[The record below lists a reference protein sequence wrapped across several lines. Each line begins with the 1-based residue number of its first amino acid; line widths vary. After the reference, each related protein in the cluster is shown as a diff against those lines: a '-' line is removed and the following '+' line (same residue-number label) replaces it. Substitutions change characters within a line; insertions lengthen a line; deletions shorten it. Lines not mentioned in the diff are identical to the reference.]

1 MDDKKEGMNNTAPQ
15 AVVDT
20 AKGAKELAGNTLSG
34 AVAGAV
40 SGAVLGLTRKQPT
53 RKRQKSKSVFGP
65 TKRGSSKRRTSTS
78 ATAKRGSPKRRS
90 ASTAAKKTATKRPQ
104 SKAVKVGRAPSAKSR
119 RTPAKADELSSLWPP
134 ANELLE
140 KIALAEAEKEAE
152 KATDAAH
159 KHAQAEAEKS
169 DQLSKPLG
177 ISDEEVMKSAAAIV
191 GGAVEAGLTEVQVYR
206 FPNILCTDHGR
217 AINQQ
222 EPGWEDTLTGVPKQL
237 YQFWHEYLRPRG
249 YKLRAQIVDFPD
261 GLPGD
266 VSMTLK
272 WG

>member
-34 AVAGAV
+34 AV
-40 SGAVLGLTRKQPT
+40 SGLTRKQPT
-53 RKRQKSKSVFGP
+53 RKRQKSKSVSGP
-65 TKRGSSKRRTSTS
+65 TKGGSSKRRTSTS
-78 ATAKRGSPKRRS
+78 ATAKRGSPKS

-140 KIALAEAEKEAE
+140 KIALAEAEK
-152 KATDAAH
+152 ATDAAH

-169 DQLSKPLG
+169 DQLSKTLG
-177 ISDEEVMKSAAAIV
+177 ISDEEVMKSAAALV
-191 GGAVEAGLTEVQVYR
+191 EQAVRAGLTEVQVYR
-206 FPNILCTDHGR
+206 FPNTLCTDHGR

-237 YQFWHEYLRPRG
+237 YQFWHKSLRPRG
-249 YKLRAQIVDFPD
+249 YKLRAQIVDFPG

>member
-65 TKRGSSKRRTSTS
+65 TKRGSSKRRT
-78 ATAKRGSPKRRS
+78 

-169 DQLSKPLG
+169 DQL
-177 ISDEEVMKSAAAIV
+177 
-191 GGAVEAGLTEVQVYR
+191 
-206 FPNILCTDHGR
+206 
-217 AINQQ
+217 
-222 EPGWEDTLTGVPKQL
+222 
-237 YQFWHEYLRPRG
+237 
-249 YKLRAQIVDFPD
+249 
-261 GLPGD
+261 
-266 VSMTLK
+266 
-272 WG
+272 

>member
-34 AVAGAV
+34 AV
-40 SGAVLGLTRKQPT
+40 SGLTRKQPT
-53 RKRQKSKSVFGP
+53 RKRQKSKSVSGP

-78 ATAKRGSPKRRS
+78 ATAKRGSPKS
-90 ASTAAKKTATKRPQ
+90 ASRAAKKTATKRPQ
-104 SKAVKVGRAPSAKSR
+104 SEAVKVGRAPSAKSH

-140 KIALAEAEKEAE
+140 KIALAEAEK
-152 KATDAAH
+152 ATDAAH

-169 DQLSKPLG
+169 DQLSKTLG
-177 ISDEEVMKSAAAIV
+177 ISDEEVMKSAAALV
-191 GGAVEAGLTEVQVYR
+191 EQAVRAGLTEVQVYR
-206 FPNILCTDHGR
+206 FPNTLCTDHGR

-237 YQFWHEYLRPRG
+237 YQFWHKSLRPRG
-249 YKLRAQIVDFPD
+249 YKLRAQIVDFPG

>member
-34 AVAGAV
+34 AV
-40 SGAVLGLTRKQPT
+40 SGLTRKQPT
-53 RKRQKSKSVFGP
+53 RKRQKSKSVSGP

-119 RTPAKADELSSLWPP
+119 RNPAKADELSSLWPP

-140 KIALAEAEKEAE
+140 KIALAEAEK
-152 KATDAAH
+152 ATDAAH

-169 DQLSKPLG
+169 DQLSKTLG
-177 ISDEEVMKSAAAIV
+177 ISDEEVMKSAAALV
-191 GGAVEAGLTEVQVYR
+191 EQAVRAGLTEVQVYR

-237 YQFWHEYLRPRG
+237 YQFWHKSLRPRG
-249 YKLRAQIVDFPD
+249 YKLRAQIVDFPG

>member
-34 AVAGAV
+34 AV
-40 SGAVLGLTRKQPT
+40 SGLTRKQPT
-53 RKRQKSKSVFGP
+53 RKRQKSKSVSGP

-78 ATAKRGSPKRRS
+78 ATANRGSPKS

-140 KIALAEAEKEAE
+140 KIALAEAEK
-152 KATDAAH
+152 ATDAAH

-169 DQLSKPLG
+169 DQLSKTLG
-177 ISDEEVMKSAAAIV
+177 ISDEEVMKSAAALV
-191 GGAVEAGLTEVQVYR
+191 EQAVRAGLT
-206 FPNILCTDHGR
+206 
-217 AINQQ
+217 
-222 EPGWEDTLTGVPKQL
+222 
-237 YQFWHEYLRPRG
+237 
-249 YKLRAQIVDFPD
+249 
-261 GLPGD
+261 
-266 VSMTLK
+266 
-272 WG
+272 

>member
-34 AVAGAV
+34 AV
-40 SGAVLGLTRKQPT
+40 SGLTRKQPT
-53 RKRQKSKSVFGP
+53 RKRQKSKSVSGP

-78 ATAKRGSPKRRS
+78 ATAKRGSPKS
-90 ASTAAKKTATKRPQ
+90 ASTAAKKTATKPQ

-140 KIALAEAEKEAE
+140 KIALAEAEK
-152 KATDAAH
+152 ATDAAH

-169 DQLSKPLG
+169 DQLSKTLG
-177 ISDEEVMKSAAAIV
+177 ISDEEVMKSAAALV
-191 GGAVEAGLTEVQVYR
+191 EQAVRAGLTEVQVYR
-206 FPNILCTDHGR
+206 FPNTLCTDHGR

-237 YQFWHEYLRPRG
+237 YQFWHKSLRPRG
-249 YKLRAQIVDFPD
+249 YKLRAQIVDFPG

>member
-34 AVAGAV
+34 AV
-40 SGAVLGLTRKQPT
+40 SGLTRKQPT
-53 RKRQKSKSVFGP
+53 RKRQKSKSVSGP

-78 ATAKRGSPKRRS
+78 ATAKRGSPKS
-90 ASTAAKKTATKRPQ
+90 ASRAAKKTATKRPQ

-140 KIALAEAEKEAE
+140 KIALAEAEK
-152 KATDAAH
+152 ATDAAH

-169 DQLSKPLG
+169 DQLSKTLG
-177 ISDEEVMKSAAAIV
+177 ISDEEVMKSAAALV
-191 GGAVEAGLTEVQVYR
+191 EQAVRAGLTEVQVYR
-206 FPNILCTDHGR
+206 FPNTLCTDHGR

-237 YQFWHEYLRPRG
+237 YQFWHKSLRPRG
-249 YKLRAQIVDFPD
+249 YKLRGQIVDFPG

-266 VSMTLK
+266 VGMTLK

>member
-34 AVAGAV
+34 AV
-40 SGAVLGLTRKQPT
+40 SGLTRKQPT
-53 RKRQKSKSVFGP
+53 RKRQKSKSVSGP

-78 ATAKRGSPKRRS
+78 ATAKRGSPKS
-90 ASTAAKKTATKRPQ
+90 ASRAAKKTATKRPQ

-119 RTPAKADELSSLWPP
+119 RTLAKADELSSLWPP

-140 KIALAEAEKEAE
+140 KIALAEAEK
-152 KATDAAH
+152 ATDAAH

-169 DQLSKPLG
+169 DQLSKTLG
-177 ISDEEVMKSAAAIV
+177 ISDEEVMKSAAALV
-191 GGAVEAGLTEVQVYR
+191 EQAVRAGLTEVQVYR
-206 FPNILCTDHGR
+206 FPNTLCTDHGR

-237 YQFWHEYLRPRG
+237 YQFWHKSLRPRG
-249 YKLRAQIVDFPD
+249 YKLRAQIVYFPG

>member
-34 AVAGAV
+34 AV
-40 SGAVLGLTRKQPT
+40 SGLTRKQPT
-53 RKRQKSKSVFGP
+53 RKRQKSKSVSGP

-90 ASTAAKKTATKRPQ
+90 ASTKKTATKRPQ
-104 SKAVKVGRAPSAKSR
+104 SKAAKVGRAPSAKSR

-140 KIALAEAEKEAE
+140 KIAIAEAE

-169 DQLSKPLG
+169 DQLSKTLG
-177 ISDEEVMKSAAAIV
+177 ISDEEVMKSAAALV
-191 GGAVEAGLTEVQVYR
+191 EQAVRAGLTEVQVYR
-206 FPNILCTDHGR
+206 FPNTLCTDHGR

-237 YQFWHEYLRPRG
+237 YQFWHKSLRPRG
-249 YKLRAQIVDFPD
+249 YKLRAQIVDFPG

>member
-20 AKGAKELAGNTLSG
+20 SKGAKDLAGNTLSG
-34 AVAGAV
+34 AV
-40 SGAVLGLTRKQPT
+40 SGLTRKQPT
-53 RKRQKSKSVFGP
+53 RKRQKSKSVSGP

-78 ATAKRGSPKRRS
+78 ATAKRGLPKRRS
-90 ASTAAKKTATKRPQ
+90 ASRAAKKTATKRPQ

-140 KIALAEAEKEAE
+140 KLAIAEAE
-152 KATDAAH
+152 KATDAAQ

-169 DQLSKPLG
+169 DQLSKTLG

-222 EPGWEDTLTGVPKQL
+222 EPGWEDTLTGVPKLL
-237 YQFWHEYLRPRG
+237 YQFWIEYLRPRG

>member
-34 AVAGAV
+34 AVAG
-40 SGAVLGLTRKQPT
+40 LTRKQPT
-53 RKRQKSKSVFGP
+53 RKRQKSESVSGP

-78 ATAKRGSPKRRS
+78 ATAKRGSPKS
-90 ASTAAKKTATKRPQ
+90 ASRAAKKTATKRPQ

-140 KIALAEAEKEAE
+140 KIALAEAEK
-152 KATDAAH
+152 ATDAAH

-169 DQLSKPLG
+169 DQLSKTLG
-177 ISDEEVMKSAAAIV
+177 ISDEEVMKSAAALV
-191 GGAVEAGLTEVQVYR
+191 EQAVRAGLTEVQVYR
-206 FPNILCTDHGR
+206 FPNTLCTDHGR

-237 YQFWHEYLRPRG
+237 YQFWHKSLRPRG
-249 YKLRAQIVDFPD
+249 YKLRAQIVDFPG

>member
-34 AVAGAV
+34 AV
-40 SGAVLGLTRKQPT
+40 SGLTRKQPT
-53 RKRQKSKSVFGP
+53 RKRQKSKSVSGP

-78 ATAKRGSPKRRS
+78 ATAKRGSPKS
-90 ASTAAKKTATKRPQ
+90 ASRAAKKTATKRPQ
-104 SKAVKVGRAPSAKSR
+104 SEAVKVGRAPSAKSR

-140 KIALAEAEKEAE
+140 KIALAEAEK
-152 KATDAAH
+152 ATDAAH

-169 DQLSKPLG
+169 DQLSKTLG
-177 ISDEEVMKSAAAIV
+177 ISDEEVMKSAAALV
-191 GGAVEAGLTEVQVYR
+191 EQAVRAGLTEVQVYR
-206 FPNILCTDHGR
+206 FPNTLCTDHGR

-237 YQFWHEYLRPRG
+237 YQFWHKSLRPRG
-249 YKLRAQIVDFPD
+249 YKLRAQIVDFPG

>member
-34 AVAGAV
+34 AV
-40 SGAVLGLTRKQPT
+40 SGLTRKQPT
-53 RKRQKSKSVFGP
+53 RKRQKSKSVSGP

-78 ATAKRGSPKRRS
+78 ATAKRGSPKS

-104 SKAVKVGRAPSAKSR
+104 SKPVKVGRAPSAKSR

-140 KIALAEAEKEAE
+140 KIAIAEAE

-169 DQLSKPLG
+169 DQLSKTLG
-177 ISDEEVMKSAAAIV
+177 ISDEEVMKSAAALV
-191 GGAVEAGLTEVQVYR
+191 EQAVRAGLTEVQVYR
-206 FPNILCTDHGR
+206 FPNTLCTDHGR

-237 YQFWHEYLRPRG
+237 YQFWHKSLRRRG
-249 YKLRAQIVDFPD
+249 YKLRAQIVDFPG

>member
-34 AVAGAV
+34 AV
-40 SGAVLGLTRKQPT
+40 SGLTRKQPT
-53 RKRQKSKSVFGP
+53 RKRQKSKSVSGP

-140 KIALAEAEKEAE
+140 KIALAE

-169 DQLSKPLG
+169 DQLSKTLG
-177 ISDEEVMKSAAAIV
+177 ISDEEVMKSAAALV
-191 GGAVEAGLTEVQVYR
+191 EQAVRAGLTEVQVYR
-206 FPNILCTDHGR
+206 FPNTLCTDHGR

-237 YQFWHEYLRPRG
+237 YQFWHKSLRPRG
-249 YKLRAQIVDFPD
+249 YKLRAQIVDFPG

>member
-34 AVAGAV
+34 AV
-40 SGAVLGLTRKQPT
+40 SGLTRKQPT
-53 RKRQKSKSVFGP
+53 RKRQKSKSVSGP

-78 ATAKRGSPKRRS
+78 ATAKRGSPKS
-90 ASTAAKKTATKRPQ
+90 ASRAAKKTATKRPQ
-104 SKAVKVGRAPSAKSR
+104 SKAVKVGRAPSAKSL

-140 KIALAEAEKEAE
+140 KIALAEAEK
-152 KATDAAH
+152 ATDAAH

-169 DQLSKPLG
+169 DQLSKTLG
-177 ISDEEVMKSAAAIV
+177 ISDEEVMKSAAALV
-191 GGAVEAGLTEVQVYR
+191 EQAVRAGLTEVQVYR
-206 FPNILCTDHGR
+206 FPNTLCTDHGR

-237 YQFWHEYLRPRG
+237 YQFWHKSLRPRG
-249 YKLRAQIVDFPD
+249 YKLRAQIVDFPG

>member
-20 AKGAKELAGNTLSG
+20 SKGAKDLAGNTLSG
-34 AVAGAV
+34 AV
-40 SGAVLGLTRKQPT
+40 SGLTRKQPT
-53 RKRQKSKSVFGP
+53 RKRQKSKSVSRP
-65 TKRGSSKRRTSTS
+65 TKRGSSSTS

-90 ASTAAKKTATKRPQ
+90 ASTAAKKTATKRTQ
-104 SKAVKVGRAPSAKSR
+104 SKAAKVGRAPSAKSR
-119 RTPAKADELSSLWPP
+119 RTPAKPDELSSLWPP

-140 KIALAEAEKEAE
+140 KIAIAEAE

-169 DQLSKPLG
+169 DQLSKTLG
-177 ISDEEVMKSAAAIV
+177 ISDEEVMKSAAALV
-191 GGAVEAGLTEVQVYR
+191 EQAVRAGVTEVQVYR
-206 FPNILCTDHGR
+206 FPNTLCTDHGR

-237 YQFWHEYLRPRG
+237 YQFWHKSLRPRG
-249 YKLRAQIVDFPD
+249 YKLRAQIVDFPG

>member
-34 AVAGAV
+34 AV
-40 SGAVLGLTRKQPT
+40 SGLTRKQPT
-53 RKRQKSKSVFGP
+53 RKRQKSKSVSGP

-78 ATAKRGSPKRRS
+78 ATAKRGSPKS
-90 ASTAAKKTATKRPQ
+90 ASRAAKKTATKRPQ

-140 KIALAEAEKEAE
+140 KIALAEAEK
-152 KATDAAH
+152 ATDAAH

-169 DQLSKPLG
+169 DQLSKTLG
-177 ISDEEVMKSAAAIV
+177 ISDEEVMKSAAALV
-191 GGAVEAGLTEVQVYR
+191 EQAVRAGLTEVQVYR
-206 FPNILCTDHGR
+206 FPNTLCTDHGR

-237 YQFWHEYLRPRG
+237 YQFWHKSLRPRG
-249 YKLRAQIVDFPD
+249 YKLRAQIVDFPG

-266 VSMTLK
+266 VGMTLK

>member
-34 AVAGAV
+34 AV
-40 SGAVLGLTRKQPT
+40 SGLTRKQPT
-53 RKRQKSKSVFGP
+53 RKRQKSKSVSGP
-65 TKRGSSKRRTSTS
+65 TKGGSSKRRTSTS
-78 ATAKRGSPKRRS
+78 ATAKRGSPKS
-90 ASTAAKKTATKRPQ
+90 ASRAAKKTATKRPQ
-104 SKAVKVGRAPSAKSR
+104 SEAVKVGRAPSAKSR

-140 KIALAEAEKEAE
+140 KIALAEAEK
-152 KATDAAH
+152 ATDAAH

-169 DQLSKPLG
+169 DQLSKTLG
-177 ISDEEVMKSAAAIV
+177 ISDEEVMKSAAALV
-191 GGAVEAGLTEVQVYR
+191 EQAVRAGLTEVQVYR
-206 FPNILCTDHGR
+206 FPNTLCTDHGR

-237 YQFWHEYLRPRG
+237 YQFWHKSLRPRG
-249 YKLRAQIVDFPD
+249 YKLRAQIVDFPG

>member
-34 AVAGAV
+34 AV
-40 SGAVLGLTRKQPT
+40 SGLTRKQPT
-53 RKRQKSKSVFGP
+53 RKRQKSKSVSGP
-65 TKRGSSKRRTSTS
+65 TKGGSSKRRTSTS
-78 ATAKRGSPKRRS
+78 ATAKRGSPKS
-90 ASTAAKKTATKRPQ
+90 ASRAAKKTATKRPQ

-119 RTPAKADELSSLWPP
+119 RTPDKADELSSLWPP

-140 KIALAEAEKEAE
+140 KIALAEAEK
-152 KATDAAH
+152 ATDAAH

-169 DQLSKPLG
+169 DQLSKTLG
-177 ISDEEVMKSAAAIV
+177 ISDEEVMKSAAALV
-191 GGAVEAGLTEVQVYR
+191 DQAVRAGLTEVQVYR
-206 FPNILCTDHGR
+206 FPNTLCTDHGR

-237 YQFWHEYLRPRG
+237 YQFWHKSLRPRG
-249 YKLRAQIVDFPD
+249 YKLRAQIVDFPG